1 MTDYKEKYPLYSP
14 WKCRDGTKA
23 VIVKHEY
30 AEGEMMVYHEDT
42 NDVWTHTLDGTLDE
56 GDFMAH
62 DLIEPWKEP
71 RTIEGWV
78 NVYDD
83 DDSSHVPCGVL
94 YFGDVHLS
102 EKEAVRDSLYVSPK
116 LLKTIKI
123 SYTEGE

>member
-1 MTDYKEKYPLYSP
+1 MTDHKEKYPLYSP
-14 WKCRDGTKA
+14 WKCRDGMKA

-56 GDFMAH
+56 GDFKSH

-83 DDSSHVPCGVL
+83 GDGF
-94 YFGDVHLS
+94 YFS
-102 EKEAVRDSLYVSPK
+102 TTFEKYMSVGEQERAI
-116 LLKTIKI
+116 KTIKI